1 MIKKILILLTVVL
14 NLMLPLNTF
23 GEEVTEPIQELE
35 KGQGTVKELIK
46 DGTREFF
53 TITTA
58 NGATFYLVI
67 DKNSSNENVYFLKSV
82 NEIDLIE
89 LAGQNAVIYEATET
103 TTKEITTEITTEA
116 LIEEEVKTE
125 KNSKFGFIEI
135 VAFIV
140 FIGLMCY
147 LIYNKSKG
155 KSKDPTFDDEYDD
168 EDDEIENNPKIT
180 NEDETLDGLVN
191 KDIE

>member
-14 NLMLPLNTF
+14 NLMLPLNAF

-103 TTKEITTEITTEA
+103 TTKEITTEA

-155 KSKDPTFDDEYDD
+155 KSKDPTFDDEDY
-168 EDDEIENNPKIT
+168 EDDEIENNPKII